1 MNDLGW
7 EDPEEK
13 LPNFTIFCKQ
23 DQLTINKMSKVI
35 VKTIFE
41 VYGAEMDTTF
51 FLRPITESQ
60 AKEIHKKFNIKL
72 EDDGSFKLPTE
83 NAVRKV
89 TKNNSYVDWRLLG
102 IFDSS
107 TPNILK
113 EFLAVNR
120 KTHRVYRRSAKSWVF
135 ERIDSDVLSE
145 FPLALPLSTKAI
157 ALVDKGH
164 ELRQPLKYNDFTFE
178 YVNFAPT
185 PSEEFLEKHKL
196 NRALPKRIHK
206 ELMVIYY
213 NTKVRINKQIA
224 GLVMWDQDGWLWLRK
239 DGKWQIIQDDIWEFS
254 LSIDDVRPEFIDFYD
269 NFNKSG
275 QKILTEDI
283 MKEFIHDSD
292 EKEDRVVKQDRG
304 AKGDRAAKEIAESK
318 DNKKLIY
325 SELPSALQNLIR
337 DLVKRVE
344 EKIGED
350 SSMYVFYLQKF
361 MSGESSYT
369 QSELTSYMAKLLR
382 ILA

>member
-1 MNDLGW
+1 
-7 EDPEEK
+7 
-13 LPNFTIFCKQ
+13 
-23 DQLTINKMSKVI
+23 
-35 VKTIFE
+35 
-41 VYGAEMDTTF
+41 
-51 FLRPITESQ
+51 
-60 AKEIHKKFNIKL
+60 
-72 EDDGSFKLPTE
+72 
-83 NAVRKV
+83 
-89 TKNNSYVDWRLLG
+89 
-102 IFDSS
+102 
-107 TPNILK
+107 
-113 EFLAVNR
+113 
-120 KTHRVYRRSAKSWVF
+120 
-135 ERIDSDVLSE
+135 
-145 FPLALPLSTKAI
+145 
-157 ALVDKGH
+157 
-164 ELRQPLKYNDFTFE
+164 
-178 YVNFAPT
+178 
-185 PSEEFLEKHKL
+185 
-196 NRALPKRIHK
+196 
-206 ELMVIYY
+206 MVIYY

-239 DGKWQIIQDDIWEFS
+239 EGKWQIIQDDIWEFS

-292 EKEDRVVKQDRG
+292 EEENRVTKQDRG
-304 AKGDRAAKEIAESK
+304 AKGDHAAIEIAESK

-350 SSMYVFYLQKF
+350 SSMYVFYLQEF
-361 MSGESSYT
+361 MSGKSSYT